1 MTTRRSRALVD
12 SLWVYPVKGAVG
24 VPIGEVDVLP
34 GTGALHDRSLAIAR
48 GDGPVPPRTTW
59 RPRSAFKQVAR
70 DPDMT
75 QVKVTMLGPG
85 VVELRH
91 RAHPGGPSVRSDQP
105 PEDQEAVLRQ
115 WFGDPGLRLVHA
127 DASGLWDCS
136 DAELSLL
143 NLASVRALER
153 LTGCALDTRRFRAN
167 VHLDGLSAFA
177 ELSWVGRRI
186 RLGDCEVEVIRPIQ
200 RCRAT
205 SANPSTGERDLELP
219 SMLARALGHP
229 HLGVYARLVEPA
241 RLRAGATVVVGG
253 RPDAARLMD
262 GLRERHEATRTWP
275 REAEVVTVVREDA
288 RTVSLWLR
296 DPYQLPVTAGRHV
309 RVHLPTANGGLT
321 WRAYSVSGRR
331 DDRLRITVRLRGE
344 VSKRLA
350 LLSGGDR
357 LLLSGPYGAPA
368 LSPERRPLY
377 LVSAGIGITPV
388 AAVLRQLV
396 AAADRRPLC
405 VLHVDADKESAALWP
420 EVVEDARGSGGTATL
435 FETRPAGAA
444 ARRPTPRDVLDVL
457 PGDSHADAHALVC
470 GSAGFVDMVSRALR
484 AAGVDADRIHADP
497 FLSPATDP
505 PIRRPAPG
513 PGPHPVTYLPEG
525 TVTTWTDAD
534 GTLLELAEQ
543 HGVAVPYSCRSG
555 ACGACALDL
564 VQGEVSYLVDPA
576 LPPGSR
582 AVLACSAVPTGPVT
596 LRRRSA
602 PEEPPMT
609 MLA

>member
-1 MTTRRSRALVD
+1 MTTQSSRARVSAEAPAGVVD

-24 VPIGEVDVLP
+24 VPAGEVGVLP
-34 GTGALHDRSLAIAR
+34 GTGVPHDRSLAIAR
-48 GDGPVPPRTTW
+48 GDQPVPPRTAW
-59 RPRSAFKQVAR
+59 RPRSAFMQVAR

-75 QVKVTMLGPG
+75 QVTVTMLGAG

-91 RAHPGGPSVRSDQP
+91 RAHPDGPPVRSDQP
-105 PEDQEAVLRQ
+105 QEDQEAVLRQ

-127 DASGLWDCS
+127 DASGLWDLP
-136 DAELSLL
+136 DTELSLL

-167 VHLDGLSAFA
+167 VHLDGLPAFA

-205 SANPSTGERDLELP
+205 SANPGTGERDLELP
-219 SMLARALGHP
+219 SMLARAVGHP
-229 HLGVYARLVEPA
+229 HLGVYARVAEPT
-241 RLRAGATVVVGG
+241 RLRAGATVVVGD
-253 RPDAARLMD
+253 RPDPTRLLD

-275 REAEVVTVVREDA
+275 RENEVVETVREDA

-296 DPYQLPVTAGRHV
+296 DPYLLPVPAGQHV
-309 RVHLPTANGGLT
+309 RVHLPTADGGLT
-321 WRAYSVSGRR
+321 WRAYSVSGLR

-344 VSKRLA
+344 VSRRLA
-350 LLSGGDR
+350 ALAAGDR
-357 LLLSGPYGAPA
+357 LLVSGPYGAPA
-368 LSPERRPLY
+368 LSREQRPLY

-396 AAADRRPLC
+396 ATADRRPVS

-420 EVVEDARGSGGTATL
+420 EVAEHARRSGGTATL

-444 ARRPTPRDVLDVL
+444 ARRPTPRDLLDVL
-457 PGDSHADAHALVC
+457 PGDRHADAQALVC
-470 GSAGFVDMVSRALR
+470 GSTGFVDTVSRALR
-484 AAGVDADRIHADP
+484 AAGVDADRLHADP

-505 PIRRPAPG
+505 PVRRPAPS
-513 PGPHPVTYLPEG
+513 PGPHPVTYLPDG
-525 TVTTWTDAD
+525 TTATWTNAD

-543 HGVAVPYSCRSG
+543 HGVPVPYSCRSG
-555 ACGACALDL
+555 ACGTCVLD
-564 VQGEVSYLVDPA
+564 VVRGEVSYLVDPA
-576 LPPGSR
+576 LPPHAR
-582 AVLACSAVPTGPVT
+582 AVLACSAVPAGPVT
-596 LRRRSA
+596 LRRPSV
-602 PEEPPMT
+602 
-609 MLA
+609 